1 MKSFSY
7 TYIKILIT
15 LVSFLGMIFGV
26 NIYNI
31 IDQTT
36 AASIENDANSFIYYK
51 QKITSALQD
60 MEREFRVNNTITD
73 STISNMRS
81 LIQEAYVRLPDSG
94 DMGTKNEWLKK
105 AADLYLDL
113 AAKNKSS
120 STHVQNAA
128 TQVSAF
134 IGQAVIAEIVASI
147 EANPSSGNAPLTT
160 SFLASAKDPSGINI
174 PDNNYTLWM

>member
-1 MKSFSY
+1 MSTAYDWRRRRRKSKKSTPNYHLCYSLNSCNVDCLLDRPNHLKCYKLIPKILSRIATMKSFSY

-94 DMGTKNEWLKK
+94 DMGTKNE
-105 AADLYLDL
+105 
-113 AAKNKSS
+113 
-120 STHVQNAA
+120 
-128 TQVSAF
+128 
-134 IGQAVIAEIVASI
+134 
-147 EANPSSGNAPLTT
+147 
-160 SFLASAKDPSGINI
+160 
-174 PDNNYTLWM
+174 

>member
-1 MKSFSY
+1 
-7 TYIKILIT
+7 
-15 LVSFLGMIFGV
+15 MIFGV

-94 DMGTKNEWLKK
+94 DMGTKNE
-105 AADLYLDL
+105 
-113 AAKNKSS
+113 
-120 STHVQNAA
+120 
-128 TQVSAF
+128 
-134 IGQAVIAEIVASI
+134 
-147 EANPSSGNAPLTT
+147 
-160 SFLASAKDPSGINI
+160 
-174 PDNNYTLWM
+174 